1 MRFSYFKLTEVVAI
15 LRVHQDRPVSL
26 RQGRPKNT
34 NHVVAWI
41 GNHSFFRVSPIP
53 SAHAL
58 LCLALL
64 LTSGTLLAQQPD
76 VIVEIQVHGN
86 RSVPADVVRAHVF
99 TKPGDI
105 YDQNAIER
113 DFNSLW
119 NTAFFEDIRFEREAT
134 PKGWII
140 HIYVKERPR
149 IKTISYSG
157 INAISKSDILDRFK
171 QEKVGLS
178 PQSQYDP
185 TKVKHAEVV
194 IRQLEAE
201 HGRQFATVRT
211 EVRPIP
217 PANVEVTFA
226 VREGPKVKVGHIK
239 FEGNRHVK
247 SRELRSAMHFLKPI
261 GVPHSIFLE
270 SLFAKTYDASKL
282 ETDMELVRE
291 AEQNKGY
298 FKANI
303 GQPVTK
309 IRDTGHAGFHIPLLQ
324 HGPGKSMDITV
335 PIEEGDQYRLGGIT
349 FKGNKSLNNSKAL
362 RSVFPMKDG
371 DIFNRKL
378 FAKGLENLKNAY
390 ASQGFINYTPIP
402 VPSFDEQ
409 KKTVSWEIEVDEGK
423 QFYVRRIE
431 FQGNTTTR
439 DKVIR
444 REVVLEEGQLYNEQY
459 WKLGIQR
466 LNQLGFF
473 DQIKPD
479 DPDTTERRLD
489 EKNGQV
495 DLTLKLKER
504 GKNQIGL
511 TGGVSGLSGSFI
523 GLSYSTNN
531 FLGLG
536 ETLSVQANLGSLQR
550 SIMFGFTEPY
560 MFDRPLTAGFTVYGT
575 KLTYDQA
582 RQSALITGQVL
593 NVSQAELQSLQNY
606 TQASKGFTL
615 NASYPLPARRFGYGK
630 RVGLTYTYDVSS
642 LVALT
647 NASKNLFSFL
657 AFSGISGPNALNG
670 ITTSK
675 VLLSYTQNTLDAAL
689 YPHSGSEL
697 FLGAEVSGLGGTVKS
712 IRPIVDY
719 KHYFPVQN
727 KRNAIGVHFLGSF
740 MSGYGGLVAP
750 PFQRF
755 YMGGEND
762 LRGFDIRSVS
772 PVAFLPT
779 ASTISLRNPDNSI
792 VPRDP
797 SNPLSPPYTV
807 RVPVDQITFPGGDLS
822 LVTNAEYRITIAGP
836 VAIAPF
842 FDFGFDPVVRRSQ
855 LRINSG
861 QLAALNQLPFG
872 CPSVDPV
879 SGQCFG
885 TQNFNFSQELNI
897 VDASNWQP
905 RASTGLELQ
914 VFLPIVNAPFRIY
927 WAYNPWRLDQQ
938 SQAPIPVTRD
948 MFPGCPGPNCVAG
961 DYTYQLTKNTFSPQY
976 LLREPRKTFRFTVG
990 TTF

>member
-1 MRFSYFKLTEVVAI
+1 MGQYLSKGYDEAI
-15 LRVHQDRPVSL
+15 W
-26 RQGRPKNT
+26 G
-34 NHVVAWI
+34 
-41 GNHSFFRVSPIP
+41 
-53 SAHAL
+53 
-58 LCLALL
+58 
-64 LTSGTLLAQQPD
+64 SGTRSFLKTFYLGRVRWLICIFALVVPVIAQAQQSD
-76 VIVEIQVHGN
+76 VITEIQVHGN
-86 RSVPADVVRAHVF
+86 RAVPADVVRAHVF

-105 YDQNAIER
+105 YDQGAIER

-119 NTAFFEDIRFEREAT
+119 NTGFFEDIRFEREAT
-134 PKGWII
+134 SKGWIL

-149 IKTISYSG
+149 IKTITYSG

-171 QEKVGLS
+171 TDKVGLS
-178 PQSQYDP
+178 VQSQYDP

-194 IRQLEAE
+194 IRTLESE
-201 HGRQFATVRT
+201 HGHQFATVRT
-211 EVRPIP
+211 EIRQLP
-217 PANVEVTFA
+217 PANVEVTFV
-226 VREGPKVKVGHIK
+226 VREGPKVKVGRIR
-239 FEGNRHVK
+239 FEGNRHV
-247 SRELRSAMHFLKPI
+247 STRQLRSAMHFLKPI
-261 GVPHSIFLE
+261 GIPHSIFLE
-270 SLFAKTYDASKL
+270 NLFAKTYDASKL
-282 ETDMELVRE
+282 EDDMELVRE
-291 AEQNKGY
+291 AEQNHGY
-298 FKANI
+298 FKADV

-324 HGPGKSMDITV
+324 HGPGKAMDITV
-335 PIEEGDQYRLGGIT
+335 SIDEGDQYRLGTIT
-349 FKGNKSLNNSKAL
+349 FKGNKTLNNSKVL
-362 RSVFPMKDG
+362 RSVFPLKDG
-371 DIFNRKL
+371 DVFNRKL

-390 ASQGFINYTPIP
+390 ASQGFINYSPIP
-402 VPSFDEQ
+402 TPTFDEQ
-409 KKTVSWEIEVDEGK
+409 KKTVSWEIEIDEGK

-444 REVVLEEGQLYNEQY
+444 REIVLEEGQLYNEQY

-473 DQIKPD
+473 DQIKPE
-479 DPDTTERRLD
+479 DPDTTERHLD
-489 EKNGQV
+489 EKTGSV

-511 TGGVSGLSGSFI
+511 TGGVSGLAGSFI

-536 ETLSVQANLGSLQR
+536 ETLSVQANIGSLER

-560 MFDRPLTAGFTVYGT
+560 FLDRPLTAGFTVYGT

-582 RQSALITGQVL
+582 RQTALLTGQVL
-593 NVSQAELQSLQNY
+593 SVSQAQLQSLQNY

-615 NASYPLPARRFGYGK
+615 SASYPLPARRFGYGK
-630 RVGLTYTYDVSS
+630 RVGITYTYDVSS

-647 NASKNLFSFL
+647 TASKNLFSFL

-670 ITTSK
+670 IVTSK
-675 VLLSYTQNTLDAAL
+675 VLLSYTKNTLDAAL

-697 FLGAEVSGLGGTVKS
+697 FFGGEISGLGGTVKS
-712 IRPIVDY
+712 VRPIVEY
-719 KHYFPVQN
+719 KHYIPVQN
-727 KRNAIGVHFLGSF
+727 KRNAIGLHFLGSF

-762 LRGFDIRSVS
+762 LRGFDIRSIS

-779 ASTISLRNPDNSI
+779 ATTVSLRNPDGSI

-797 SNPLSPPYTV
+797 SNPLSPAYTV
-807 RVPVDQITFPGGDLS
+807 RVPVDQISFPGGDLS
-822 LVTNAEYRITIAGP
+822 LLTNAEYRITIAGP

-842 FDFGFDPVVRRSQ
+842 FDFGFEPILRRSQ

-861 QLAALNQLPFG
+861 QLATLNQLPFG
-872 CPSVDPV
+872 CPSIDPI
-879 SGQCFG
+879 SGQCIGGQSFK
-885 TQNFNFSQELNI
+885 FSQELS
-897 VDASNWQP
+897 VVSGSNWTP
-905 RASTGLELQ
+905 RASTGLEFQ

-927 WAYNPWRLDQQ
+927 WAYNPLRMNQN
-938 SQAPIPVTRD
+938 SQAPIPVTRS
-948 MFPGCPGPNCVAG
+948 MFPGCPGPNCAAG
-961 DYTYQLTKNTFSPQY
+961 DYTYLLTKNTFSPQY